1 MKKIISILVFVMVL
15 FCLSGCM
22 QKNFQEIAVDYMTEK
37 YDEEFEWICPVG
49 GQFGSNQHSGYVRC
63 SLFPEEQILVS
74 GEKNGNQYAMSD
86 NFLEYYLQEELED
99 MMVEFLRQA
108 GVDCQVEWHPAEVAV
123 DVAEGKSI
131 DPVEYLNQ
139 YGARVSLYFAGE
151 PAEKDAVMEMIR
163 QTLFDQGIFAD
174 VTVFFSPQE
183 EAKGFSPQG
192 RFLIDEDGI
201 FQIYKWK

>member
-1 MKKIISILVFVMVL
+1 MKKTIGILMFVMVL
-15 FCLSGCM
+15 FGLSGCM
-22 QKNFQEIAVDYMTEK
+22 QKSFREIAVAYMTEK
-37 YDEEFEWICPVG
+37 YDEEFEWISPVG
-49 GQFGSNQHSGYVRC
+49 GQLGSNQHSGYVKC

-86 NFLEYYLQEELED
+86 NFLEYYLREELED
-99 MMVEFLRQA
+99 MMVGFLKQA
-108 GVDCQVEWHPAEVAV
+108 GVDCQVEWRPAEAAV

-131 DPVEYLNQ
+131 DPVEYLEQ
-139 YGARVSLYFAGE
+139 YGARVSLYFDGE
-151 PAEKDAVMEMIR
+151 PAGKDAVMETIR
-163 QTLFDQGIFAD
+163 QILFDQGIVAD

-183 EAKGFSPQG
+183 EAKGFSLQG